1 MTDIVE
7 RLREQ
12 YEAWPKTT
20 QLWVESAADEITRLR
35 SLNKELAEALDP
47 FAVFADPLIWEG
59 TVYEGRDEDTSV
71 LYSHKQDKSISIGDF
86 LNARAALTKYRGK
99 E

>member
-1 MTDIVE
+1 M
-7 RLREQ
+7 
-12 YEAWPKTT
+12 
-20 QLWVESAADEITRLR
+20 
-35 SLNKELAEALDP
+35 AEALDP